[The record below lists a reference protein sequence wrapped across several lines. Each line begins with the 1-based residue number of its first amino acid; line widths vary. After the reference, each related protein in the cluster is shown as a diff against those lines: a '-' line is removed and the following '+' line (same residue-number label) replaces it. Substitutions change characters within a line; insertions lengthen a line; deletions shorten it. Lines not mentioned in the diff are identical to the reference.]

1 MSEHLRQFFYRSRY
15 LMGAVF
21 TRSSSTRTGNHN
33 DHGAKPYSIVP
44 AQAVRRQEPPE
55 MFALMERFHHRLDM
69 IEQKIDQLLM
79 PMDVIKH

>member
-1 MSEHLRQFFYRSRY
+1 MSENLRQFFYRSRY

-21 TRSSSTRTGNHN
+21 TRSTFPRAGNHN

-44 AQAVRRQEPPE
+44 AQAARGQEPPE
-55 MFALMERFHHRLDM
+55 MLALMERIHHRLDI

-79 PMDVIKH
+79 PMDVITH